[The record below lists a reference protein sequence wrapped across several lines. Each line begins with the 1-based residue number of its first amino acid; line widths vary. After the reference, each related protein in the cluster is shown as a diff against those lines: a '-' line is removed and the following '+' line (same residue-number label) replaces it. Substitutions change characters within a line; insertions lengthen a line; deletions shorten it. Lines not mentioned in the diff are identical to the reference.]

1 MPIEI
6 KTEEI
11 LFTEI
16 HMFLSLIINPASKRM
31 TAKYKLPEFN
41 NKRLAIVNVITKA
54 RLLSS

>member
-16 HMFLSLIINPASKRM
+16 HMFLSLIINPA
-31 TAKYKLPEFN
+31 TF
-41 NKRLAIVNVITKA
+41 
-54 RLLSS
+54 LLNTL